1 MEVRSGCP
9 AGSSTQTNLLT
20 FLYPLAFGDLD
31 SRQVHVQSHELLAVV
46 DDHAIAFV
54 EKLPSQY
61 NRPGIRCQDGRPLL
75 RVIIQTA
82 MNAGELAVEGAPR
95 PECLRHGGVY
105 WCVERP

>member
-20 FLYPLAFGDLD
+20 FLDLLAFGDLD

-46 DDHAIAFV
+46 DDHAVAFV
-54 EKLPSQY
+54 EKLPSQHDSS
-61 NRPGIRCQDGRPLL
+61 GIRCQDGRPLL

-82 MNAGELAVEGAPR
+82 MNAGELAVEGATR
-95 PECLRHGGVY
+95 PERFRHGGVY
-105 WCVERP
+105 WSVKRS